1 MADDSALREQLAT
14 CTRILA
20 MEGLIGMFG
29 HVSAYD
35 PASGRVLL
43 CPGAGS
49 DKATVQAADL
59 FVLDREGRVL
69 EGEGHVP
76 IEWPIHTT
84 LHAARADALAVAH
97 VHAPFATLFSIAR
110 RPFHAVTFHASMFR
124 DGVPLYSEAQ
134 LIKTPAKGNA
144 LVDVLGDRRAVLL
157 RDHGL
162 VVVARDLP
170 EVLYATLVFEDN
182 ARKIMEAA
190 TLGELDPLTARECE
204 EFETDAEMRRR
215 VPLMWRYFARLE
227 ARWDRQPGSG
237 RVGLS

>member
-49 DKATVQAADL
+49 DKATVQADDL
-59 FVLDREGRVL
+59 FVLDRDGKVL
-69 EGEGHVP
+69 EGQGHVP

-97 VHAPFATLFSIAR
+97 LHAPYSTLFSIAQ
-110 RPFHAVTFHASMFR
+110 RPFRAVTFHASMFR

-134 LIKTPAKGNA
+134 LIMTPTKGQA
-144 LVDVLGDRRAVLL
+144 LL
-157 RDHGL
+157 RVIGDKRAALLRNHGL
-162 VVVARDLP
+162 VVVGRDLP

-182 ARKIMEAA
+182 ARKIVEAA
-190 TLGELDPLTARECE
+190 ALGEVGHLSARECA
-204 EFETDAEMRRR
+204 EFETDEQMRAR
-215 VPLMWRYFARLE
+215 VPLMWRYFTTLE
-227 ARWDRQPGSG
+227 GRWDRQPGSG